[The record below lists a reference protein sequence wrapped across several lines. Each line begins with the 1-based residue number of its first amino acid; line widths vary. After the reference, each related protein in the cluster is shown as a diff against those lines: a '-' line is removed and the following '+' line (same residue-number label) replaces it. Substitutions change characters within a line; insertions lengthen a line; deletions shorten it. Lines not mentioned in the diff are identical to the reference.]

1 MCCRDHCS
9 SIQLQLNTICGT
21 KYDTE
26 EYNTHAGG
34 VKEKQRKTG
43 KTCHTHMI
51 PAKLVDRN
59 QMHNVT

>member
-26 EYNTHAGG
+26 DYNTHAGE

-43 KTCHTHMI
+43 KTCHTH
-51 PAKLVDRN
+51 DSC
-59 QMHNVT
+59 